1 MSDRLHKNKIR
12 VQKKKYRIRKKI
24 SGTIERPRL
33 VVYKSLKHIYAQL
46 VNDLTGQ
53 VLTGVSSLTPD
64 VKKQIKNGL
73 SKTKVSEL
81 VGLTIA
87 KKAQE
92 KGIKQVVFDRNVYL
106 YHGRIK
112 ALADKAREGGL
123 KF

>member
-1 MSDRLHKNKIR
+1 MPDRFH
-12 VQKKKYRIRKKI
+12 QKKLRAQKRRYRIRSKI
-24 SGTIERPRL
+24 RGTADRPRL

-53 VLTGVSSLTPD
+53 VISGVSSLTPQ

-73 SKTKVSEL
+73 SKTKISEL
-81 VGLTIA
+81 VGLA
-87 KKAQE
+87 MAQKAQE
-92 KGIKQVVFDRNVYL
+92 KGISQIVFDRQIYQ

-112 ALADKAREGGL
+112 ALGDKAREGGL

>member
-1 MSDRLHKNKIR
+1 MPDRLH
-12 VQKKKYRIRKKI
+12 QKKLRAEKRKYRIGKKI
-24 SGTIERPRL
+24 SGTNERPRL

-46 VNDLTGQ
+46 VNDSNGQ
-53 VLTGVSSLTPD
+53 VLTGVSSLTPE

-92 KGIKQVVFDRNVYL
+92 KGIKQIVFDRSIYP
-106 YHGRIK
+106 YHARIK
-112 ALADKAREGGL
+112 ALAEKAREGGL

>member
-1 MSDRLHKNKIR
+1 MPDRLH
-12 VQKKKYRIRKKI
+12 QKKLRAEKRKYRIRKKI
-24 SGTIERPRL
+24 SGTSDRPRL

-46 VNDLTGQ
+46 VNDLNGQ
-53 VLTGVSSLTPD
+53 VLTGVSSLTPE

-73 SKTKVSEL
+73 TKTKVSEM

-87 KKAQE
+87 RKAIE
-92 KGIKQVVFDRNVYL
+92 KGIKQIVFDRNVYP

-112 ALADKAREGGL
+112 ALAEKAREGGL

>member
-1 MSDRLHKNKIR
+1 MPNRFH
-12 VQKKKYRIRKKI
+12 QKKLRAQKRRYRIRSKI
-24 SGTIERPRL
+24 RGTADRPRL

-53 VLTGVSSLTPD
+53 VISGVSSLTPE

-73 SKTKVSEL
+73 SKTKISEL
-81 VGLTIA
+81 VGLAIA
-87 KKAQE
+87 QKAQE
-92 KGIKQVVFDRNVYL
+92 KGISQIVFDRQIYK

-112 ALADKAREGGL
+112 ALGDKAREGGL

>member
-1 MSDRLHKNKIR
+1 MPDRFQ
-12 VQKKKYRIRKKI
+12 QKKLRAQKRKYRIRKKI
-24 SGTIERPRL
+24 KGSLTRPRL

-46 VNDLTGQ
+46 VNDLNGQ
-53 VLTGVSSLTPD
+53 VLTGVSSLTPE

-73 SKTKVSEL
+73 SKTKISEL
-81 VGLTIA
+81 VGLAVA

-92 KGIKQVVFDRNVYL
+92 KGITQIVFDRNIYP

-112 ALADKAREGGL
+112 ALADKAREAGL

>member
-1 MSDRLHKNKIR
+1 MPDRFQ
-12 VQKKKYRIRKKI
+12 QKKLRAQKRKYRIRKKI
-24 SGTIERPRL
+24 KGTVTCPRL

-81 VGLTIA
+81 VGLAVA

-92 KGIKQVVFDRNVYL
+92 KGINQIVFDRNIYP

-112 ALADKAREGGL
+112 ALADKAREAGL